1 MSAAHHIAGRAFNSF
16 SGHAGDDCV
25 AVFDTLLIDDP
36 YPEVVPGK
44 AGRDMQLSPT

>member
-1 MSAAHHIAGRAFNSF
+1 VLRITSPAAHSTAFP
-16 SGHAGDDCV
+16 GTQADDCV

-36 YPEVVPGK
+36 YPEVAPGK